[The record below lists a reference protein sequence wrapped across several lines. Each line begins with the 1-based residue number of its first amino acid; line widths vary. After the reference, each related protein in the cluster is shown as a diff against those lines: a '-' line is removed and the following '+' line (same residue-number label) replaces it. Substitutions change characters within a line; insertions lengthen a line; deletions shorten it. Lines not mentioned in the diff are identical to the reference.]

1 MIQGQGQLYRRPA
14 HGCLTNT
21 MRGPEQLFDSED
33 RWVTSMGAW
42 FPGERVVFRGQ
53 DLFHDLKDLSWMA
66 LLIYGI
72 TGRVQDEKQVRL
84 FNGIWTLCT
93 SYPEPRL
100 WNNRVAALAGTTRS
114 TATLAISA
122 ANAVSEASIYGRRP
136 DIRAIDFLLR
146 TQEQLDRGADLEEL
160 IRAEIKK
167 YKGIFGYGR
176 PITPKDERIGP
187 LMALAKELGFSEG
200 SYLKLAFAVEEILL
214 RGRWRLHMN
223 IAAVAAALA
232 ADQGLSRREYYHY
245 LVLSFSAGMFACHLD
260 AMNKPEGTFFPLR
273 CDRVA
278 YAGKSRR
285 IWEKV

>member
-1 MIQGQGQLYRRPA
+1 
-14 HGCLTNT
+14 
-21 MRGPEQLFDSED
+21 MRGPEQLLESED
-33 RWVTSMGAW
+33 HWVTTMGAW

-66 LLIYGI
+66 LLLYGI
-72 TGRVQDEKQVRL
+72 TGRIPSGRQIRL
-84 FNGIWTLCT
+84 FEGIWTICT
-93 SYPEPRL
+93 SYPDPRL
-100 WNNRVAALAGTTRS
+100 WNNRIVALAGTTRS
-114 TATLAISA
+114 TAALAIGA

-146 TQEQLDRGADLEEL
+146 TQEQLDRGADLKEL

-176 PITPKDERIGP
+176 PITHKDERIGP
-187 LMALAKELGFSEG
+187 LLVLAKELGFSEG
-200 SYLKLAFAVEEILL
+200 PYVKLAFAVEEILL
-214 RGRWRLHMN
+214 RDRWRLHMN

-245 LVLSFSAGMFACHLD
+245 LVLSFSAGMFACYLD
-260 AMNKPEGTFFPLR
+260 AMNKPEGAFFPLR

-278 YAGKSRR
+278 YAGKPHR
-285 IWEKV
+285 IWGKA

>member
-1 MIQGQGQLYRRPA
+1 
-14 HGCLTNT
+14 
-21 MRGPEQLFDSED
+21 MRGPEQLLESED
-33 RWVTSMGAW
+33 HWVTTMGAW

-66 LLIYGI
+66 LLLYGI
-72 TGRVQDEKQVRL
+72 TGRIPSGRQIRL
-84 FNGIWTLCT
+84 FEGIWTICT
-93 SYPEPRL
+93 SYPDPRL
-100 WNNRVAALAGTTRS
+100 WNNRIVALAGTTRS
-114 TATLAISA
+114 TAALAIGA

-146 TQEQLDRGADLEEL
+146 TQEQLDRGADLKEL

-176 PITPKDERIGP
+176 PITHKDERIGP
-187 LMALAKELGFSEG
+187 LLVLAKELGFSEG
-200 SYLKLAFAVEEILL
+200 PYVKLAFAVEEILL
-214 RGRWRLHMN
+214 RDRWRLHMN

-232 ADQGLSRREYYHY
+232 ADQSLSRREYYHY

-260 AMNKPEGTFFPLR
+260 AMNKPEGAFFPLR

-278 YAGKSRR
+278 YAGKPHR
-285 IWEKV
+285 IWGKA